1 MKKLLLSLL
10 FLFPACSTLQS
21 PPPSTTSPT
30 AQAAASEAP
39 KATKYV
45 SDLPFRGL
53 NTGAK
58 LTKLAFGSCANQDQ
72 PQPIWKTIESNNPE
86 LFIFMGDNVYAS
98 NPTQTPRSEQYKK
111 LDHIPE
117 FRSIRE
123 KVPFLVTWD
132 DHDFGLKDG
141 GASWTEK
148 DAAQED
154 LMNFW
159 SYTRAA
165 LPMDQKGIYH
175 SKIIGPKKQRVQIIL
190 LDTRYF
196 RGELLDRP
204 GLEGKAYNFL
214 PNEKGTVLGDAQWKW
229 LEKELKKPAE
239 LRIVVSSYQ
248 LIPNDP
254 TFEKWGNFPKERQKF
269 FDLIKKTKAKNVVI
283 FSGDRHIGTIS
294 KMPLQGYG
302 DLVEITASALNR
314 PTKFSDADQFYVGN
328 FYNKENFGLAQIDWA
343 HKKMTV
349 ELKNMSNE
357 VVNKIDIPL
366 K

>member
-1 MKKLLLSLL
+1 MKKIALILL
-10 FLFPACSTLQS
+10 FLLPACSTIQS
-21 PPPSTTSPT
+21 PPTSTTPPVAKVS
-30 AQAAASEAP
+30 SEAP
-39 KATKYV
+39 KVTKYL

-53 NTGAK
+53 NTGAT
-58 LTKLAFGSCANQDQ
+58 LTTIAFGSCANQDQ
-72 PQPIWKTIESNNPE
+72 PQPIWKTIEGNNPE
-86 LFIFMGDNVYAS
+86 LFLFMGDNVYAS
-98 NPTQTPRSEQYKK
+98 NPTQRPRAEQYRK
-111 LDHIPE
+111 LDLIPE
-117 FRSIRE
+117 FRSLRE

-141 GASWTEK
+141 GASWSEK

-165 LPMDQKGIYH
+165 LPMNQKGIYH
-175 SKIIGPKKQRVQIIL
+175 SKIIGSKKQRVQIIM

-196 RGELLDRP
+196 RSELLDRP

-214 PNEKGTVLGDAQWKW
+214 PNEKGTVLGEAQWSW

-254 TFEKWGNFPKERQKF
+254 TFEKWGNFPKERQRF

-283 FSGDRHIGTIS
+283 FSGDRHIGSIS
-294 KMPLQGYG
+294 KMPLKGYG

-314 PTKFSDADQFYVGN
+314 PTNFSDADQFYVGN
-328 FYNKENFGLAQIDWA
+328 FYNKENFGLAHIDWA
-343 HKKMTV
+343 RKKMNV
-349 ELKNMSNE
+349 ELKSLTNE
-357 VVNKIDIPL
+357 VVNQISIPF
-366 K
+366 